1 MDIYL
6 NEVISLEVKKLKIT
20 VVGSGYVGMSLS
32 VILSQNN
39 SVTIFDIDK
48 NRIDKVNKKESTIVD
63 NDITK
68 FMSEKNLDLKGS
80 LDSELSFTNADFV
93 IIATPTNF
101 NEDTNEFDTDSVDSV
116 ISDVF
121 KHNSKC
127 TIIIKSTI
135 PVGYTKKV
143 NQFYKTDRIIFSP
156 EFLREGLA
164 LHDNLFP
171 SRIIVGSSCKA
182 GKKFALIMEESAIQK
197 KIPKLFVSSNEAES
211 IKLFSNTYLAM
222 RVAYFNELDSFA
234 MKYDMDSKNII
245 NGVSLDNR
253 IGDGYN
259 NPSFGYGGYCLPKDT
274 KQLLSNFKQV
284 PNSLIKAIVDSN
296 ETRKDFIANQILSY
310 KPSRVGVFKLAMKK
324 GSDNF
329 RFSSILNIIDKIKI
343 NGIEV
348 VIYEPSIKEDNYAG
362 MTVVKNLENFKSMS
376 DIILA
381 NRVEKSLDDVTYK
394 CFSRDVFGDN

>member
-222 RVAYFNELDSFA
+222 RVAFFNELDSFSESNNLST
-234 MKYDMDSKNII
+234 KTII
-245 NGVSLDNR
+245 EGIGHDPR
-253 IGDGYN
+253 IGNFYN
-259 NPSFGYGGYCLPKDT
+259 NPSFGYGGYCLPKDS
-274 KQLLSNFKQV
+274 KQLLNLYSNV
-284 PNSLIKAIVDSN
+284 PNKIINAIVESN
-296 ETRKDFIANQILSY
+296 RTRKEFIAKSILEK
-310 KPSRVGVFKLAMKK
+310 KPKVLGIYRLVMKK
-324 GSDNF
+324 NSDNIRESAIF
-329 RFSSILNIIDKIKI
+329 DIINLLKKENLEIVVFEPQNIQIKKDELKIIKSIEEFKNISDLIIANRFSSELKDVKEKVYTRDIFNI
-343 NGIEV
+343 N
-348 VIYEPSIKEDNYAG
+348 
-362 MTVVKNLENFKSMS
+362 
-376 DIILA
+376 
-381 NRVEKSLDDVTYK
+381 
-394 CFSRDVFGDN
+394 